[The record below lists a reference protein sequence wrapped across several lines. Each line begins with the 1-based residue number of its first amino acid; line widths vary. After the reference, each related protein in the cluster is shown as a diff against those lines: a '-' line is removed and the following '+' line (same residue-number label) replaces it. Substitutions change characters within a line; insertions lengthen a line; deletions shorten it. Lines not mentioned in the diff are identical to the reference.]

1 MSRCYRCRCGC
12 WDWGRFCRSSHQSHR
27 QSGAVRLGFG
37 VGLFQ
42 VPRIFGRGIFVDM
55 IKALTLAWSERLPL
69 SHSYPSWRMPVGD
82 RDLLA
87 LRAHHWR
94 VSIRGTLAWARER
107 RILSGRIPGRR
118 MRKGAPQLVGHREI
132 RAGGSSF
139 CLRRTRTKE
148 RPRGGILSSPFAGF
162 AQYSVFVVNGDELAK
177 LLAPEPI
184 AFGFRKVGVSN
195 QKCIAIPRDGTLEQF
210 LVGLERHVARIGG
223 GGL

>member
-1 MSRCYRCRCGC
+1 MIRDTRRGCGHPLWRDGICLVQFRAWSHRVEAKRVKAVDYGISGSTASHLNRRGRGWIGRGGCLSRLVMSRCYRCRCGC

-37 VGLFQ
+37 VGLIQ
-42 VPRIFGRGIFVDM
+42 VLRIFGRGIFVDM

-132 RAGGSSF
+132 RA
-139 CLRRTRTKE
+139 L
-148 RPRGGILSSPFAGF
+148 PN
-162 AQYSVFVVNGDELAK
+162 VN
-177 LLAPEPI
+177 P
-184 AFGFRKVGVSN
+184 
-195 QKCIAIPRDGTLEQF
+195 
-210 LVGLERHVARIGG
+210 GLMEV
-223 GGL
+223 